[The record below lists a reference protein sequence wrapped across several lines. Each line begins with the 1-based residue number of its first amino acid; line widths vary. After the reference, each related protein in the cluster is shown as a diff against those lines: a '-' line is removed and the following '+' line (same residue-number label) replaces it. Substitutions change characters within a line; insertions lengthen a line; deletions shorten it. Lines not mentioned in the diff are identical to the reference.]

1 MTDIHSHILFDIDD
15 GADTIEE
22 SVSMLKTAESQG
34 IRNVFCTSHS
44 WAYDIT
50 TYNKNFDML
59 NARLQQEN
67 INIRLY
73 KGSELFFSD
82 IEINI
87 ASYLKTVNTL
97 NATDYL
103 LLEFPTDITY
113 DEIYACISKI
123 RNNAKIII
131 AHIERYQNLADAD
144 DDIRQLRNEGC
155 LFQVNAYSFENEK
168 NISIKKFARKLLD
181 KQYVDFIG
189 SDAHSLNHRPYNM
202 SEGINYIYTHCDKE
216 YADMICFKNAENL
229 LIKRS

>member
-50 TYNKNFDML
+50 TYNKNFDIL

-103 LLEFPTDITY
+103 LLEFSTDITY

-123 RNNAKIII
+123 RNNARI
-131 AHIERYQNLADAD
+131 N
-144 DDIRQLRNEGC
+144 
-155 LFQVNAYSFENEK
+155 
-168 NISIKKFARKLLD
+168 KKLDRK
-181 KQYVDFIG
+181 
-189 SDAHSLNHRPYNM
+189 
-202 SEGINYIYTHCDKE
+202 
-216 YADMICFKNAENL
+216 
-229 LIKRS
+229 

>member
-1 MTDIHSHILFDIDD
+1 MTDIHSHILFDVDD
-15 GADTIEE
+15 GAATIEE
-22 SVSMLKTAESQG
+22 SVSMLKTAEAQG

-50 TYNKNFDML
+50 TYNKNFDIL
-59 NARLQQEN
+59 YARLQQEN
-67 INIRLY
+67 MNIKLY

-82 IEINI
+82 IEINTN
-87 ASYLKTVNTL
+87 SYLKTVNTL
-97 NATDYL
+97 NDTEYL
-103 LLEFPTDITY
+103 LLEFPTDIRY
-113 DEIYACISKI
+113 DEFYACISKI
-123 RNNAKIII
+123 KNNAKIII
-131 AHIERYQNLADAD
+131 AHIERYQNLTDFD
-144 DDIRQLRNEGC
+144 DNIRQLRNEGC

-168 NISIKKFARKLLD
+168 NIAIKKLARKLLD

-202 SEGINYIYTHCDKE
+202 TEGINYIYTHCAKE